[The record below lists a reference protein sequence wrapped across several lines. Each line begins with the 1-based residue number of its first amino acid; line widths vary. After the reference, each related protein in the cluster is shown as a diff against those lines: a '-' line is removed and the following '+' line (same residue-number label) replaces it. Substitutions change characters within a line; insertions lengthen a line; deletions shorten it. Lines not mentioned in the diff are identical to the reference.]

1 MGFVQTAVTV
11 NVPHALNEQAR
22 HVAYILAK
30 TRALCKSVV
39 EATEAAEAQY
49 VSEVHSMA
57 RMGAKFY
64 EECTPGYYNS
74 EGDSAN
80 KSGFFSDM
88 YGGGSIKFFRLLKD
102 WREQDRMTGLSV
114 R

>member
-11 NVPHALNEQAR
+11 NVPHALNEQAQ
-22 HVAYILAK
+22 HVAYILAE
-30 TRALCKSVV
+30 TRARGQTVV
-39 EATEAAEAQY
+39 EANATAEAQY
-49 VSEVHSMA
+49 VNEVHSMA
-57 RMGAKFY
+57 RVGARFY

-88 YGGGSIKFFRLLKD
+88 YGGGSIKFFRMLKD
-102 WREQDRMTGLSV
+102 WRAQGEMTGLTT